1 MKLNFFNRFSKNT
14 EISNFKKIRPMGSVL
29 FNVDRRPDITKLIVD
44 FHNFANTPK
53 KVVLPFWRNLL
64 PSISCTKYA

>member
-14 EISNFKKIRPMGSVL
+14 EIPNFMKIHPVESIL
-29 FNVDRRPDITKLIVD
+29 FNVDRWTDITKLIVD
-44 FHNFANTPK
+44 FHSFANAPK

-64 PSISCTKYA
+64 PSISCT